1 MATHKMGDELMPVT
15 ANGTSYTIEENGET
29 ENGRRSRWYVAD
41 HLRNKPDVPLLLFV
55 HGNGATYT
63 SLDTTAQGQVR
74 DWLVDNGWAVF
85 EADAGGTSNFG
96 NDAAQQA
103 YIDGLAWVE
112 TRIDVGVIVALGVS
126 MGGVAA
132 YWLASLSPFADR
144 VNHVVIQ
151 QGVSDLTY
159 RYTATTSGTQVL
171 GNAYGLGWTTTV
183 DMPAWEIAADGHD
196 PMWTDVN
203 AWNGKQV
210 LQLWDDADMTVE
222 WVHHGEKWVQK
233 YGSFADVEVIGTSGN
248 GHTFHAGHREPT
260 YAFLSQITDPLPQP
274 PLEREDVWRVHQYR
288 IVGDDM
294 RLYPVKFR

>member
-1 MATHKMGDELMPVT
+1 MALT
-15 ANGTSYTIEENGET
+15 ASGTAYTVEENGET

-126 MGGVAA
+126 MGGA
-132 YWLASLSPFADR
+132 LPIGSLHCLR
-144 VNHVVIQ
+144 
-151 QGVSDLTY
+151 LRT
-159 RYTATTSGTQVL
+159 
-171 GNAYGLGWTTTV
+171 GL
-183 DMPAWEIAADGHD
+183 
-196 PMWTDVN
+196 
-203 AWNGKQV
+203 
-210 LQLWDDADMTVE
+210 
-222 WVHHGEKWVQK
+222 
-233 YGSFADVEVIGTSGN
+233 
-248 GHTFHAGHREPT
+248 
-260 YAFLSQITDPLPQP
+260 ITL
-274 PLEREDVWRVHQYR
+274 LFSKAYR
-288 IVGDDM
+288 I
-294 RLYPVKFR
+294 

>member
-1 MATHKMGDELMPVT
+1 MALTSSGT
-15 ANGTSYTIEENGET
+15 AYTVEENGET
-29 ENGRRSRWYVAD
+29 ENGLRARWYVAD
-41 HLRNKPDVPLLLFV
+41 HLRDKPDVPLLLFV
-55 HGNGATYT
+55 HGNGGTYLT
-63 SLDTTAQGQVR
+63 LDTTAQGQVR

-85 EADAGGTSNFG
+85 EADAGGGSNFG

-103 YIDGLAWVE
+103 YIDGLAWIE
-112 TRIDVGVIVALGVS
+112 SRIDVGVIATLGVS

-132 YWLASLSPFADR
+132 YWLASLAPFADR

-171 GNAYGLGWTTTV
+171 GYHYGLGWTTTV

-222 WVHHGEKWVQK
+222 WAHHGEKWVQK

-248 GHTFHAGHREPT
+248 GHTFHAEHREPT
-260 YAFLSQITDPLPQP
+260 YAFLSQITSPLPQP
-274 PLEREDVWRVHQYR
+274 PLERGNVWRVHQYR
-288 IVGDDM
+288 IVGGDM
-294 RLYPVKFR
+294 RLYPLNFG

>member
-1 MATHKMGDELMPVT
+1 MALTSSGT
-15 ANGTSYTIEENGET
+15 AYTVEENGET
-29 ENGRRSRWYVAD
+29 ENGLRARWYVAD
-41 HLRNKPDVPLLLFV
+41 HLRDKPDVPLLLFV

-103 YIDGLAWVE
+103 YIDGLAWVDS
-112 TRIDVGVIVALGVS
+112 RINVGTIAALGVS

-196 PMWTDVN
+196 PMWTDVS

-260 YAFLSQITDPLPQP
+260 YAFLSQITSPLPQP
-274 PLEREDVWRVHQYR
+274 PLERGNVWRVHQYR

-294 RLYPVKFR
+294 RLYPLNFG

>member
-1 MATHKMGDELMPVT
+1 MALTSSGT
-15 ANGTSYTIEENGET
+15 AYTVEENGET
-29 ENGRRSRWYVAD
+29 ENGLRARWYVAD
-41 HLRNKPDVPLLLFV
+41 HLRDKPDVPLLLFV
-55 HGNGATYT
+55 HGNGGTYLT
-63 SLDTTAQGQVR
+63 LDTTAQGQVR

-85 EADAGGTSNFG
+85 EADAGGGSNFG

-103 YIDGLAWVE
+103 YIDGLAWIE
-112 TRIDVGVIVALGVS
+112 SRIDVGVIAALGVS

-132 YWLASLSPFADR
+132 YWLASLAPFADR

-171 GNAYGLGWTTTV
+171 GYHYGLGWTTTV

-222 WVHHGEKWVQK
+222 WAHHGEKWVQK

-248 GHTFHAGHREPT
+248 GHTFHAEHREPT
-260 YAFLSQITDPLPQP
+260 YAFLSQITSPLPQP
-274 PLEREDVWRVHQYR
+274 PLERGNVWRVHQYR
-288 IVGDDM
+288 IVGGDM
-294 RLYPVKFR
+294 RLYPLIFG